1 MARELFV
8 DTSGWFPLV
17 DPANGAHGAIALAM
31 RGAVRE
37 RRRLVTTNLVVAETH
52 ALIMRR
58 IHRSAALAFVK
69 EVVRAPNLV
78 LSSSAEIEAVATSDW
93 LDRFED
99 QDFSMTDAVSFVV
112 MKERGIRD
120 ALALDHHFTVAGF
133 QLVPSDHSS

>member
-1 MARELFV
+1 
-8 DTSGWFPLV
+8 
-17 DPANGAHGAIALAM
+17 M
-31 RGAVRE
+31 RSAVKE

-58 IHRSAALAFVK
+58 IHRRAALAFVR

-78 LSSSAEIEAVATSDW
+78 LSSSAEIETGATNDW

-99 QDFSMTDAVSFVV
+99 QDFSLTDAVSFFV
-112 MKERGIRD
+112 MKQRGIRD

-133 QLVPSDHSS
+133 DVSPSERAR